1 MAGAELPS
9 PLAQAG
15 GVRAPEVAAGGGLE
29 PESQQPAAALWLR
42 AMGPERPPSAA
53 QQAPMVVAAMAPALV
68 WIVAV
73 LSVERQAAPAPFW
86 APARLAVLVW
96 VPAEPVAALVLALPE
111 AAALVSL
118 PAAAALVLALTE
130 AAALPEP
137 TAVLVRALSE
147 PATALV
153 LALVEATAL
162 LFWALPEPAT
172 ALVLAPL
179 LEATAVLVWA
189 LPEPAAAAVQ

>member
-68 WIVAV
+68 WVVAV

-86 APARLAVLVW
+86 APARLAALVW
-96 VPAEPVAALVLALPE
+96 VPAEPVAALVLALPEAAALVSLPE

-153 LALVEATAL
+153 LA
-162 LFWALPEPAT
+162 
-172 ALVLAPL
+172 PL